1 MLPAVAMDWKGR
13 RSMLRQSV
21 DDASGDRGPEG
32 EEQCAR
38 RGLPCLVL
46 LQLLEMSFNC
56 LEDVESTVPVSP
68 LHLAV
73 SLSVVDL

>member
-1 MLPAVAMDWKGR
+1 MAG
-13 RSMLRQSV
+13 
-21 DDASGDRGPEG
+21 GPHILDVPEP
-32 EEQCAR
+32 QHVFSCS
-38 RGLPCLVL
+38 

-73 SLSVVDL
+73 SLCLLVPSCSDLTIRRCAATLSLHLHSFKRIT

>member
-1 MLPAVAMDWKGR
+1 MAGGAHILDV
-13 RSMLRQSV
+13 
-21 DDASGDRGPEG
+21 PEP
-32 EEQCAR
+32 QHVFSCS
-38 RGLPCLVL
+38 

-73 SLSVVDL
+73 SPRLLLLPSYSDLTIRRCGATLS